1 MSETFRPV
9 SDNLDINNSYS
20 DVILLREGAMSRLY
34 RVSKAGKYLVIKTTK
49 DNSAMQLAML
59 KREYELSIKLDHY
72 HLPHFYTY
80 DTNTP
85 VGPGFVMEY
94 IDGRNLTQFLSENP
108 TIDTRRRVFRQL
120 LDVVAY
126 IHKNG
131 IIHNDLKPENI
142 LISRTNDDVK
152 LLDFGFCSSDAH
164 YLTKN
169 LGGTRE
175 FASPELIAQSD
186 HIDARSDIYSLGR
199 LMELIFPYNYR
210 SYSKKCLRKN
220 PEERW
225 ENVDQLI
232 RAWRRSSHP
241 IYLILIAVLIG
252 VVTIAALF
260 MRDSGIDAPQQQA
273 LLDSLSIAKGQMVKA
288 QQDAQTAQQEAQ
300 TAQQEANNAKTE
312 AADARNEARLAQQQ
326 FDSIRN
332 IQALS
337 EAERQQWEETKNLAV
352 TKLTQSLE
360 ARYRL
365 ALDSINKVPFVEF
378 AAVIMANFLADNQKI
393 KEASM
398 ASTNDETIKSIISST
413 TDLFN
418 SENIKTL
425 YNKSKQKS
433 SAYNKSLGL
442 NAIKFYENLITNN
455 LPYRKYDP
463 EKDNPQKDKP
473 TE

>member
-142 LISRTNDDVK
+142 LITRTNDDVK
-152 LLDFGFCSSDAH
+152 LLDFGFCNSDAH

-260 MRDSGIDAPQQQA
+260 MKDSGIDAPQQQA
-273 LLDSLSIAKGQMVKA
+273 LLDSLSIAKGQMAKA
-288 QQDAQTAQQEAQ
+288 QQDAQ

-312 AADARNEARLAQQQ
+312 AADAKNEARLAQQQ

-337 EAERQQWEETKNLAV
+337 EAERQQWEATRDLALN
-352 TKLTQSLE
+352 KMNQLLD

-365 ALDSINKVPFVEF
+365 AADSIEKSPYIQF
-378 AAVIMANFLADNQKI
+378 AFLNVSMYTADALKI
-393 KEASM
+393 KAQAVSSVE
-398 ASTNDETIKSIISST
+398 DQTIKSIISSSF
-413 TDLFN
+413 DASHSNNFN
-418 SENIKTL
+418 TL
-425 YNKSKQKS
+425 DAEAKSKP
-433 SAYNKSLGL
+433 SLYTIEL
-442 NAIKFYENLITNN
+442 DKDEFIFYQSLLEKCM
-455 LPYRKYDP
+455 PYRKYDP
-463 EKDNPQKDKP
+463 TKDSRKKDKP

>member
-34 RVSKAGKYLVIKTTK
+34 RVSKAGKYLVVKTTK

-152 LLDFGFCSSDAH
+152 LLDFGFCNSDAH

-260 MRDSGIDAPQQQA
+260 MKDSGIDAPQQQA

-288 QQDAQTAQQEAQ
+288 QQDAQ

-365 ALDSINKVPFVEF
+365 ALDSIDKVPYSEF
-378 AAVIMANFLADNQKI
+378 AAMTMANFSTDINKI
-393 KEASM
+393 KTSSIASI
-398 ASTNDETIKSIISST
+398 TDETIKSIISST
-413 TDLFN
+413 ADLFI

-425 YNKSKQKS
+425 YDKSKQKS
-433 SAYNKSLGL
+433 SAYNKSLEVEAIQFYNNLL
-442 NAIKFYENLITNN
+442 NNK

>member
-1 MSETFRPV
+1 
-9 SDNLDINNSYS
+9 
-20 DVILLREGAMSRLY
+20 MSRLY

-152 LLDFGFCSSDAH
+152 LLDFGFCNSDAH

-288 QQDAQTAQQEAQ
+288 QQDAQTAQQEA
-300 TAQQEANNAKTE
+300 NNAKTE

-365 ALDSINKVPFVEF
+365 ALDSIDKVPYSEF
-378 AAVIMANFLADNQKI
+378 AAMTMANFSTDINKI
-393 KEASM
+393 KTSSIASI
-398 ASTNDETIKSIISST
+398 TDETIKSIISST
-413 TDLFN
+413 ADLFY
-418 SENIKTL
+418 SEYIRPL
-425 YNKSKQKS
+425 YDKSKQKS
-433 SAYNKSLGL
+433 RFYNESLEVEAIQFYNNLL
-442 NAIKFYENLITNN
+442 NNK

>member
-152 LLDFGFCSSDAH
+152 LLDFGFCNSDAH

-186 HIDARSDIYSLGR
+186 NIDARSDIYSLGR

-273 LLDSLSIAKGQMVKA
+273 LLDSLSIAKGQMAKA
-288 QQDAQTAQQEAQ
+288 QQDAQ

-337 EAERQQWEETKNLAV
+337 ETERQQWEETKNLAV

-365 ALDSINKVPFVEF
+365 ALDSIDKVPYSEF
-378 AAVIMANFLADNQKI
+378 AAMTMANFSTDINKI
-393 KEASM
+393 KTSSIASI
-398 ASTNDETIKSIISST
+398 TDETIKSIISST
-413 TDLFN
+413 ADLFI

-425 YNKSKQKS
+425 YDKSKQKS
-433 SAYNKSLGL
+433 SAYNKSLEVEAIQFYNNLL
-442 NAIKFYENLITNN
+442 NNK

>member
-1 MSETFRPV
+1 
-9 SDNLDINNSYS
+9 
-20 DVILLREGAMSRLY
+20 MSRLY

-152 LLDFGFCSSDAH
+152 LLDFGFCNSDAH

-260 MRDSGIDAPQQQA
+260 MKDSGIDAPQQQA
-273 LLDSLSIAKGQMVKA
+273 LLDSLSIAKGQMAKA
-288 QQDAQTAQQEAQ
+288 QQDAQ

-365 ALDSINKVPFVEF
+365 ALDSIDKVPYSEF
-378 AAVIMANFLADNQKI
+378 AAMTMANFSTDINKI
-393 KEASM
+393 KTSSIASI
-398 ASTNDETIKSIISST
+398 TDETIKSIISST
-413 TDLFN
+413 ADLFI

-425 YNKSKQKS
+425 YDKSKQKS
-433 SAYNKSLGL
+433 SAYNKSLEVEAIQFYNNLL
-442 NAIKFYENLITNN
+442 NNK

>member
-152 LLDFGFCSSDAH
+152 LLDFGFCNSDAH

-260 MRDSGIDAPQQQA
+260 MKDSGIDAPQQQA
-273 LLDSLSIAKGQMVKA
+273 LLDSLSIAKGQMAKA
-288 QQDAQTAQQEAQ
+288 QQDAQ

-312 AADARNEARLAQQQ
+312 AADAKNEARLAQQQ

-365 ALDSINKVPFVEF
+365 ALDSIDKVPYSEF
-378 AAVIMANFLADNQKI
+378 AAMTMANFSTDINKI
-393 KEASM
+393 KTSSIASI
-398 ASTNDETIKSIISST
+398 TDETIKSIISST
-413 TDLFN
+413 ADLFI

-425 YNKSKQKS
+425 YDKSKQKS
-433 SAYNKSLGL
+433 SAYNKSLEVEAIQFYNNLL
-442 NAIKFYENLITNN
+442 NNK

>member
-152 LLDFGFCSSDAH
+152 LLDFGFCNSDAH

-273 LLDSLSIAKGQMVKA
+273 LLDSLSIAKGQMAKA
-288 QQDAQTAQQEAQ
+288 QQDAQ

-337 EAERQQWEETKNLAV
+337 ETERQQWEETKNLAV

-365 ALDSINKVPFVEF
+365 ALDSIDKVPYSEF
-378 AAVIMANFLADNQKI
+378 AAMTMANFSTDINKI
-393 KEASM
+393 KTSSIASI
-398 ASTNDETIKSIISST
+398 TDETIKSIISST
-413 TDLFN
+413 ADLFI

-425 YNKSKQKS
+425 YDKSKQKS
-433 SAYNKSLGL
+433 SAYNKSLEVEAIQFYNNLL
-442 NAIKFYENLITNN
+442 NNK

>member
-152 LLDFGFCSSDAH
+152 LLDFGFCNSDAH

-186 HIDARSDIYSLGR
+186 NIDARSDIYSLGR

-273 LLDSLSIAKGQMVKA
+273 LLDSLSIAKGQMAKA
-288 QQDAQTAQQEAQ
+288 QQDAQ

-365 ALDSINKVPFVEF
+365 ALDSIDKVPYSEF
-378 AAVIMANFLADNQKI
+378 AAMTMANFSIDINKI
-393 KEASM
+393 KTSSIASI
-398 ASTNDETIKSIISST
+398 TDETIKSIISST
-413 TDLFN
+413 ADLFI

-425 YNKSKQKS
+425 YDKSKQKS
-433 SAYNKSLGL
+433 SAYNKSLEVEAIQFYNNLL
-442 NAIKFYENLITNN
+442 NNK

>member
-9 SDNLDINNSYS
+9 SENLDINNSYS

-108 TIDTRRRVFRQL
+108 TIDTRRRVFKQL
-120 LDVVAY
+120 LEVVAY

-142 LISRTNDDVK
+142 LITRTNDDVK
-152 LLDFGFCSSDAH
+152 LLDFGFCNSDAH

-175 FASPELIAQSD
+175 YASPELIAQSD
-186 HIDARSDIYSLGR
+186 NIDARSDIYSLGR

-232 RAWRRSSHP
+232 RAWKRSSHP

-252 VVTIAALF
+252 IVSIAAIF
-260 MRDSGIDAPQQQA
+260 MKDNGIDAPQQQA
-273 LLDSLSIAKGQMVKA
+273 LLDSLSIAKGQMAKA
-288 QQDAQTAQQEAQ
+288 QQDAQ

-312 AADARNEARLAQQQ
+312 AADAKNEARLAQQQ

-352 TKLTQSLE
+352 NKLTQSLE

-365 ALDSINKVPFVEF
+365 ALDSIDKVPFVEF
-378 AAVIMANFLADNQKI
+378 AAVIMARFTADTQKI

-398 ASTNDETIKSIISST
+398 ASTNDETIKSIIAST
-413 TDLFN
+413 TDLFISGN
-418 SENIKTL
+418 LRTL
-425 YNKSKQKS
+425 NDKSKQKS
-433 SAYNKSLGL
+433 SAYDESLGIDAVL
-442 NAIKFYENLITNN
+442 FYDNLMRKN
-455 LPYRKYDP
+455 LPYRQYDP
-463 EKDNPQKDKP
+463 TKDSRKKDKP

>member
-152 LLDFGFCSSDAH
+152 LLDFGFCNSDAH

-288 QQDAQTAQQEAQ
+288 QQDAQTAQQEA
-300 TAQQEANNAKTE
+300 NNAKTE
-312 AADARNEARLAQQQ
+312 AADAKNEARLAQQQ

-337 EAERQQWEETKNLAV
+337 ETERQQWEETKNLAV

-365 ALDSINKVPFVEF
+365 ALDSIDKVPYSEF
-378 AAVIMANFLADNQKI
+378 AAMTMANFSTDINKI
-393 KEASM
+393 KTSSIASI
-398 ASTNDETIKSIISST
+398 TDETIKSIISST
-413 TDLFN
+413 ADLFI

-425 YNKSKQKS
+425 YDKSKQKS
-433 SAYNKSLGL
+433 SAYNKSLEVEAIQFYNNLL
-442 NAIKFYENLITNN
+442 NNK

>member
-152 LLDFGFCSSDAH
+152 LLDFGFCNSDAH

-260 MRDSGIDAPQQQA
+260 MKDSGIDAPQQQA

-288 QQDAQTAQQEAQ
+288 QQDAQTAQQEA
-300 TAQQEANNAKTE
+300 NNAKTE
-312 AADARNEARLAQQQ
+312 AADAKNEARLAQQQ

-365 ALDSINKVPFVEF
+365 ALDSIDKVPYSEF
-378 AAVIMANFLADNQKI
+378 AAMTMANFSTDINKI
-393 KEASM
+393 KTSSIASI
-398 ASTNDETIKSIISST
+398 TDETIKSIISST
-413 TDLFN
+413 ADLFI

-425 YNKSKQKS
+425 YDKSKQKS
-433 SAYNKSLGL
+433 SAYNKSLEVEAIQFYNNLL
-442 NAIKFYENLITNN
+442 NNK

>member
-152 LLDFGFCSSDAH
+152 LLDFGFCNSDAH

-186 HIDARSDIYSLGR
+186 NIDARSDIYSLGR

-273 LLDSLSIAKGQMVKA
+273 LLDSLSIAKGQMAKA
-288 QQDAQTAQQEAQ
+288 QQDAQ

-337 EAERQQWEETKNLAV
+337 ETERQQWEETKNLAV

-365 ALDSINKVPFVEF
+365 ALDSIDKVPYSEF
-378 AAVIMANFLADNQKI
+378 AAMTMANFSIDINKI
-393 KEASM
+393 KTSSIASI
-398 ASTNDETIKSIISST
+398 TDETIKSIISST
-413 TDLFN
+413 ADLFY
-418 SENIKTL
+418 SEYIRPL
-425 YNKSKQKS
+425 YDKSKQKS
-433 SAYNKSLGL
+433 SFYNESLEVEAIQFYNNLL
-442 NAIKFYENLITNN
+442 NNK

-463 EKDNPQKDKP
+463 EIDNPQKDKP

>member
-152 LLDFGFCSSDAH
+152 LLDFGFCNSDAH

-273 LLDSLSIAKGQMVKA
+273 LLDSLSIAKGQMAKA
-288 QQDAQTAQQEAQ
+288 QQDAQ

-365 ALDSINKVPFVEF
+365 ALDSIDKVPYSEF
-378 AAVIMANFLADNQKI
+378 AAMTMANFSTDINKI
-393 KEASM
+393 KTSSIASI
-398 ASTNDETIKSIISST
+398 TDETIKSIISST
-413 TDLFN
+413 ADLFI

-425 YNKSKQKS
+425 YDKSKQKS
-433 SAYNKSLGL
+433 SAYNKSLEVEAIQFYNNLL
-442 NAIKFYENLITNN
+442 NNK